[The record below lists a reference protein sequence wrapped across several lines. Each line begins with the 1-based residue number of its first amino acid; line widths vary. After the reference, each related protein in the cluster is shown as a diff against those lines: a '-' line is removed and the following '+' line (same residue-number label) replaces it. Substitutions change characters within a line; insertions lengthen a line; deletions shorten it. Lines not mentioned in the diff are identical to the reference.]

1 MLVVVYLSQVLDW
14 SDTLR
19 ALESDQRLQKKAL
32 SPRVRLIIREVL
44 FEVLSLIDGEP
55 SSQIVG
61 RGSMHQALMSC
72 WWWHYRAGV
81 SSGMMS
87 LLRHSGEGAAES
99 ALAVVWCSHQV
110 TLAKALPSHTA
121 IVLPSQRCEG
131 AIKYTRLSAC
141 RTICP
146 AQPWFKRAPSKK

>member
-19 ALESDQRLQKKAL
+19 ALESDQWLQKKAL

-44 FEVLSLIDGEP
+44 FEVLSLIGGEP

-72 WWWHYRAGV
+72 W
-81 SSGMMS
+81 
-87 LLRHSGEGAAES
+87 
-99 ALAVVWCSHQV
+99 
-110 TLAKALPSHTA
+110 
-121 IVLPSQRCEG
+121 
-131 AIKYTRLSAC
+131 
-141 RTICP
+141 
-146 AQPWFKRAPSKK
+146 